1 MAKKMKVYS
10 KVAEIPTGNA
20 PDVITEGCLVLEG
33 GAWRGLYTQ
42 GALDVL
48 MEHGIN
54 FQTTIGVSAGA
65 MSATGYVSGQ
75 IGFCPRINLT
85 HRHDPEYTGMGA
97 VKKEHGVTG
106 FTYLFDTLMGGENPL
121 NRARF
126 DDPAR
131 RLVAVATNV
140 LTGEPYFFEKGE
152 CNIFRAIQ
160 ASATVPYV
168 SRPVVIG
175 GQPYLDGGCSV
186 KIPYD
191 YAVQEG
197 HKKIM
202 VIRTQDR
209 TYRRKEKKENAFDKV
224 LYGRHP
230 AFIRAMEKASTDY
243 NEVLDRMDADMAEG
257 RCFVLAPSRPVG
269 ISRFE
274 SDVEKIGALYE
285 LGRADMEAE
294 MEALK
299 TYLG

>member
-10 KVAEIPTGNA
+10 RIAEIPTGNA

-48 MEHGIN
+48 MQHGIN

-65 MSATGYVSGQ
+65 MSATGYLSGQ
-75 IGFCPRINLT
+75 IGFCPRINLS
-85 HRHDPEYTGMGA
+85 HRNDPEYTGLGA

-106 FTYLFDTLMGGENPL
+106 FTYLFGTLMAGEDPL
-121 NRARF
+121 NRKRF
-126 DDPAR
+126 DDPSR

-140 LTGEPYFFEKGE
+140 HTGEPFYFEKGK

-191 YAVQEG
+191 HAIEEG

-209 TYRRKEKKENAFDKV
+209 SYWRKEKKENTFDKV

-243 NEVLDRMDADMAEG
+243 NDVLDRMDADMEAG
-257 RCFVLAPSRPVG
+257 KCFVLAPSRPVG
-269 ISRFE
+269 ITRFE

-285 LGRADMEAE
+285 LGRADMEAQMDRLLE
-294 MEALK
+294 
-299 TYLG
+299 YLR